1 MPASQ
6 FNAYDGAEAQ
16 AAGADQGR
24 PERIV
29 QGRQVA
35 GPRPKYQRSRSVN
48 REEGGWIM
56 ATTIAPKQRQR
67 GPKLEPHQ
75 VILRPLITE
84 KGTHQSTHEHHN
96 AYSFQ
101 VNLWANKDADQGG
114 RPGIVQRPRREGAHA
129 DCGSARSGA
138 IASGMGKLSNWKKA
152 IVKLH
157 PEDKIE
163 FF

>member
-1 MPASQ
+1 MAKPTT
-6 FNAYDGAEAQ
+6 
-16 AAGADQGR
+16 
-24 PERIV
+24 
-29 QGRQVA
+29 
-35 GPRPKYQRSRSVN
+35 PKK
-48 REEGGWIM
+48 
-56 ATTIAPKQRQR
+56 TTR
-67 GPKLEPHQ
+67 GPDLEPHQ

-101 VNLWANKDADQGG
+101 VNLWATKTQIKAAVQELFNVRVEKVRTQMRLGKWRRYRFRFG
-114 RPGIVQRPRREGAHA
+114 R
-129 DCGSARSGA
+129 
-138 IASGMGKLSNWKKA
+138 LSNWKKA